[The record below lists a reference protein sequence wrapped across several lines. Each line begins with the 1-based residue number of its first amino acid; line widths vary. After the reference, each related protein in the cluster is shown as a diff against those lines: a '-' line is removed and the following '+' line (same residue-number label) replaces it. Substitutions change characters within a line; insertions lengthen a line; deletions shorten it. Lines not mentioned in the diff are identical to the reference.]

1 MVKRNMSIKV
11 LVAKISQE
19 SLELI
24 EVALLN
30 L

>member
-1 MVKRNMSIKV
+1 VKGNMSLKNY
-11 LVAKISQE
+11 VAKISQE

-24 EVALLN
+24 EVGQLN